1 MNLTRWE
8 RFKDARTV
16 HNQHGNQVMEEVY
29 AATGVTGGIIQA
41 LEDEKK
47 DRHVGYQSVAK
58 LAAHYNVSAD
68 YLLGFTNDPHP
79 KGTAI
84 DDLGITPAVADRFK
98 DLQHPAFLDCNFSSK
113 INQLLEND
121 DVWNLLFLLKDYV
134 LAAKADKICEDLL
147 SKQNG
152 KYDEEALANSLLKIA
167 EKYHATDSDLYDL
180 LQAKAHS
187 LKLSGSLANIGMD
200 SFDLTE
206 LLTAKINRQLTKT
219 LLNLERGVNDGID

>member
-1 MNLTRWE
+1 MNLTRGE
-8 RFKDARTV
+8 RFKDARIV
-16 HNQHGNQVMEEVY
+16 HNQHGKQTMDEVA
-29 AATGVTGGIIQA
+29 AATGINKSLIQA
-41 LEDEKK
+41 LENDDN
-47 DRHVGYQSVAK
+47 DRDVGYIKVAT
-58 LAAHYNVSAD
+58 LAAHYRVTAD
-68 YLLGFTNDPHP
+68 FLLGFTNDPHP
-79 KGTAI
+79 QRTAI
-84 DDLGITPAVADRFK
+84 DDLGITTAVADRFK

-121 DVWNLLFLLKDYV
+121 DVWDLLFLLNDYA

-167 EKYHATDSDLYDL
+167 EKCHATDVDLYDFL
-180 LQAKAHS
+180 HAKAHS
-187 LKLSGSLANIGMD
+187 LDLSGPLANLGMD

-219 LLNLERGVNDGID
+219 LLNLERGANDGID